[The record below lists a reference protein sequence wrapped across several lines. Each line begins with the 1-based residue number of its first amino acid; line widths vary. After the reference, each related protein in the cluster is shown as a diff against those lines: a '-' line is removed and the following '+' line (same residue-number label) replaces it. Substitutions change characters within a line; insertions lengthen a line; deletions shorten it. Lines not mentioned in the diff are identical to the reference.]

1 MWGGGVLLIFVVFE
15 SSPFSHSPDSLAPFP
30 YVKPSPD
37 IATAT
42 LNTEA
47 KLHSL
52 VYDALPPPTVVT
64 GYTIDLKKLPANP
77 QPFFLGAQMAV
88 NL

>member
-1 MWGGGVLLIFVVFE
+1 MLSSKVRHFLIV
-15 SSPFSHSPDSLAPFP
+15 PDSLAPFP
-30 YVKPSPD
+30 YEKPSPD

-52 VYDALPPPTVVT
+52 VYDTLPPPSVVT
-64 GYTIDLKKLPANP
+64 GYTIDLKKKKKKKKNCQLIHSR
-77 QPFFLGAQMAV
+77 FFLGAQMAV
-88 NL
+88 SL